1 MSKNSHRDSV
11 NPSMMGLFVSKLTGP
26 FIKDKSVETNYTK
39 EIQERLS
46 DFYHLFYHYIESCR
60 KNRAYI
66 VHTRADVQKLIAI
79 NHAATDSN
87 VGRSIMNDFIR
98 FSSSGSVLFVWN
110 KNDFEHIAVPF
121 TNKSEVKAII
131 NQKTEVYDMSVIE
144 KDPLYQA
151 SMDLEKLYDEAQRC
165 VWENKTSTFLE
176 RISTNQD
183 IVDYILKLE
192 VIGKNPPV
200 FEAMLRRDKDW
211 LRTFYQPLAEL
222 VRQRELDKSG
232 RHNRLMDYADIQ
244 LDQITSWSTP
254 KIQSIDEIRKNE
266 PIKLDQK
273 DLFNDDFFKLN
284 PVTSNETVVL
294 SQEQLQDQANLE
306 KLLQK

>member
-1 MSKNSHRDSV
+1 MSTNNQTMVGRV
-11 NPSMMGLFVSKLTGP
+11 ISKLTSP
-26 FIKDKSVETNYTK
+26 FIKGKSVETNYTK

-66 VHTRADVQKLIAI
+66 VHSKADVLKLIAI
-79 NHAATDSN
+79 NHAATNSN
-87 VGRSIMNDFIR
+87 VGRSIMNDFNTIG
-98 FSSSGSVLFVWN
+98 SGDPVLFVWN
-110 KNDFEHIAVPF
+110 TDEFEHMAVPF
-121 TNKSEVKAII
+121 NNKKEVKAIL
-131 NQKTEVYDMSVIE
+131 NKTTEVYDMSVID

-151 SMDLEKLYDEAQRC
+151 SMNLEKLYDEAQRC
-165 VWENKTSTFLE
+165 VWDNTTSHFLE

-192 VIGKNPPV
+192 VIGENPPV
-200 FEAMLRRDKDW
+200 FEAMIRRDTDW
-211 LRTFYQPLAEL
+211 LRTFFQPLAEL

-232 RHNRLMDYADIQ
+232 RQHRLLDYADTQ

-254 KIQSIDEIRKNE
+254 KVQSIDEIMKNE
-266 PIKLDQK
+266 PIKLEQK
-273 DLFNDDFFKLN
+273 ELFNDNFFKLDSI
-284 PVTSNETVVL
+284 VENEIDVL
-294 SQEQLQDQANLE
+294 NQEQLKDIANLD